1 MEKTILVVED
11 DRGLNQGVAMALKNP
26 QYHFLLAY
34 TSVSYT
40 HLTLPTILLV

>member
-26 QYHFLLAY
+26 MYHFLPAY
-34 TSVSYT
+34 TLKEAIEY
-40 HLTLPTILLV
+40 